1 MRAKLVVFPIR
12 GRSWCFSRTIDP
24 SKPGAQSPNTP
35 STFRELYSVLFSSNP
50 SSANGFQSSQ
60 AFKVELVV
68 DFVANKMNVGWINL
82 EKAPQGSIK
91 NKIHGFGLKLLSR
104 VKPSEIF
111 FKSIPKEIDSVEITY
126 PSRCLFVSVEA
137 GLHIIFSL
145 KNHSMNPRVV
155 RRRLRHIAFRG
166 SVIHKQYFY
175 QSAILLPL
183 TSVFMVLPLPNV
195 LFFWT
200 LFRTYSH
207 WRASQGSEKLL
218 HLVTESVENVRVPE
232 SSTTISDKESED
244 STISSWVF
252 QPSAELEKL
261 LDHKDGDSEGL
272 DDCTISKICQ
282 KFYLNTADVVKYR
295 NSM

>member
-12 GRSWCFSRTIDP
+12 GRSWCFSRMIDP
-24 SKPGAQSPNTP
+24 SAPGAQSPNTP
-35 STFRELYSVLFSSNP
+35 STFRELYSMLFSSNP
-50 SSANGFQSSQ
+50 SPVNGFQASEASS
-60 AFKVELVV
+60 KVELVV
-68 DFVANKMNVGWINL
+68 DFVANKMNVAWINL
-82 EKAPQGSIK
+82 EKAPQGTIK
-91 NKIHGFGLKLLSR
+91 NKIHGFGLMLLSR

-126 PSRCLFVSVEA
+126 PS
-137 GLHIIFSL
+137 SL
-145 KNHSMNPRVV
+145 NSRLV

-175 QSAILLPL
+175 KSAILLPL

-195 LFFWT
+195 PFFWI

-218 HLVTESVENVRVPE
+218 HLVTDSVEKVKVRE
-232 SSTTISDKESED
+232 SSTPISIKESKD
-244 STISSWVF
+244 SIVSSWVF

-261 LDHKDGDSEGL
+261 LDHKDGAGEGL
-272 DDCTISKICQ
+272 DDSTISKICQ
-282 KFYLNTADVVKYR
+282 NFFLNNADVVKYR
-295 NSM
+295 NLM

>member
-126 PSRCLFVSVEA
+126 PS
-137 GLHIIFSL
+137 
-145 KNHSMNPRVV
+145 SMNPRVV